1 VTFAWNHQQLAEGP
15 LPLWFQIA
23 DRLRTAV
30 GRGEFAPGDRLPSET
45 EISQELSVSRTTA
58 RAALDRLEHDGLIVR
73 RAGKGS
79 IVLPP
84 RVEQP
89 LRTFA
94 GFADEMRARGLR
106 PAYRTLSV
114 AAQPAELELAN
125 ALGVELG
132 SPVVAIDR
140 LLSADDFPMAIGRS
154 WLSPHVLAGREPP
167 TIEEMNAGSLYAWI
181 EQACGARIVGGEEF
195 LEAANSEADVAGRLE
210 VPVGTATLVAR
221 RVARIADGRA
231 VEFVILHY
239 RADRYRFGVEW
250 KRS

>member
-1 VTFAWNHQQLAEGP
+1 MWNAEQLSDGP
-15 LPLWFQIA
+15 VPRWFQIA
-23 DRLRTAV
+23 DRLRAAV
-30 GRGEFAPGDRLPSET
+30 GRGEFSPGDRLPSEA
-45 EISQELSVSRTTA
+45 EIGISLGVSRTTA

-89 LRTFA
+89 LRSFA

-106 PAYRTLSV
+106 PSYQTLAVRNRPATAEV
-114 AAQPAELELAN
+114 AG
-125 ALGVELG
+125 ALGIEKG
-132 SPVVAIDR
+132 ARAVAIDR
-140 LLSADDFPMAIGRS
+140 LLSADDFPMALGRS
-154 WLSPHVLAGREPP
+154 WLSPRVLANRPSP
-167 TIEEMNAGSLYAWI
+167 TVAELNAGSLYAWI
-181 EQACGARIVGGEEF
+181 ERVGGVRIVGGEEY
-195 LEAANSEADVAGRLE
+195 LDAANGGEEVARRLCT
-210 VPVGTATLVAR
+210 PVGAATLVAR
-221 RVARIADGRA
+221 RIARITDGRA